1 MKKTIF
7 LICIV
12 GLFAQSCTNKTN
24 KSAKTN
30 PLLDNFDTP
39 FETPN
44 FSKISDSDFIPAYSV
59 AMKENDKEIL
69 NILSNKEKPNFFN
82 TIEALEKSGV
92 ALDRISCIFDHL
104 KGANTNAT
112 IDSIANVMTPQL
124 IAHYDKIN
132 LNADLFK
139 RIKTVY
145 DNQDKEELTIEQKN
159 VLKNYYNDFIRG
171 GANLSPEDKIK
182 FSTINKEL
190 GVLGLKFGDNKLNET
205 NEYKLVIKDQNE
217 LKGLPEGV
225 VAAAAECAESYKMS
239 NCWVFTLSEPSRM
252 GFLKYAD
259 NRELRKQIYQAYT
272 TIGCKDNKYSN
283 WDIISKITSLRVQ
296 KAHLLAYKNHASY
309 VLADNMAK
317 NPENV
322 YKLCNKIWD
331 AALPVAKKEVKEL
344 QNMIYKEGAKFKLQ
358 GWDWFYYAEK
368 LKKAKYDLDENEISQ
383 YLPLDSVRK
392 GAFMVAHKLYGI
404 TFEKRDDISVAN
416 SEAQAYEV
424 KDADGK
430 HIGIYYTDYFPR
442 SNKRSGAWMSSLRKQ
457 SYLLK
462 ATPLITNTTNF
473 TRPTKNTPSL
483 LTVDEARTLFHEFGH
498 ALQGLLSKCTYTSI
512 SGTAVARDI
521 VELPSQIME
530 NWAVEPQVLKM
541 YARNWKTGEV
551 IPDKLIKKMQN
562 AALFNKGFEVVEF
575 MSAALLDMAYHTTE
589 NVESIDA
596 KEFETNYLNK
606 IGLIP
611 EITVRYRGP
620 YFSHIFNGGYS
631 SGYYAYTWA
640 EVLDADAFNAF
651 KESGDIFNPELAKKF
666 KDNIL
671 SKGGSEDP
679 MKLYINFRGQ
689 EPSIEPLLTRKGLK

>member
-7 LICIV
+7 ILCMF
-12 GLFAQSCTNKTN
+12 GLFAQSCANKTSKN
-24 KSAKTN
+24 TKTN
-30 PLLDNFDTP
+30 PLLEKFGTP
-39 FETPN
+39 FETPD
-44 FSKISDSDFIPAYSV
+44 FSKISDSDFIPAYSY
-59 AMKENDKEIL
+59 AIKEHEEEIQK
-69 NILSNKEKPNFFN
+69 ILSNKEKPNFKN
-82 TIEALEKSGV
+82 TIEALEKSGTT
-92 ALDRISCIFDHL
+92 LDKVSSIFDHL

-112 IDSIANVMTPQL
+112 IDSIAKVITPQL

-132 LNADLFK
+132 LNADLFN

-145 DNQDKEELTIEQKN
+145 NNQDKEELTIQQKT
-159 VLKNYYNDFIRG
+159 VLKNYYNDFVRG
-171 GANLSPEDKIK
+171 GANLSPENKIK
-182 FSTINKEL
+182 FSAINKEL
-190 GVLGLKFGDNKLNET
+190 SILSLKFGDNKLNET
-205 NEYKLVIKDQNE
+205 NEYKLVIKDKKD

-225 VAAAAECAESYKMS
+225 IAAAAESAESFDMP

-283 WDIISKITSLRVQ
+283 WDIISKMVSLRVQ
-296 KAHLLAYKNHASY
+296 KAHLLGYKDHASFI
-309 VLADNMAK
+309 LADNMAK
-317 NPENV
+317 NPANV
-322 YKLCNKIWD
+322 YELCNKIWD

-344 QNMIYKEGAKFKLQ
+344 QKMIYKEGHRFKLQ

-368 LKKAKYDLDENEISQ
+368 LKKAKYELDENEISQ
-383 YLPLDSVRK
+383 YLPLENVRK
-392 GAFMVAHKLYGI
+392 GAFMVANKLYGI

-416 SEAQAYEV
+416 QEAQAYEV
-424 KDADGK
+424 KDANGE

-498 ALQGLLSKCTYTSI
+498 ALQGLLSKCNYPSV
-512 SGTAVARDI
+512 SGTSVARDI

-551 IPDKLIKKMQN
+551 IPDELIKKMQN
-562 AALFNKGFEVVEF
+562 AALFNKGYEVVEF
-575 MSAALLDMAYHTTE
+575 MSAALLDMAYHTIQ
-589 NVESIDA
+589 NVEPIDA
-596 KEFETNYLNK
+596 KEFEKDYLNK

-611 EITVRYRGP
+611 EITVRYRSP

-651 KESGDIFNPELAKKF
+651 KESGDIFNAELAKKF

-679 MKLYINFRGQ
+679 MKLYINFRGK
-689 EPSIEPLLTRKGLK
+689 EPSIEPLLLRKGLK